1 MTFVK
6 LKRKPA
12 LDTFLHEVLN
22 SSLADVAK
30 NDFSNSRPA
39 ANIIQTP
46 DALILEMAIPGMT
59 KQDIDL
65 KIEKDL
71 LIVSANKESAD
82 QRRFV
87 TKQFDY
93 NKFSRTF
100 RLPKTIDQNNIE
112 AAFKNGI
119 LTITLNKKEEAKDK
133 GPIAIKIK

>member
-6 LKRKPA
+6 FKRRPA

-22 SSLADVAK
+22 SSIADVAK

-39 ANIIQTP
+39 TNIIQTS
-46 DALILEMAIPGMT
+46 DALVLELAIPGLT
-59 KQDIDL
+59 KQDINL

-71 LIVSANKESAD
+71 LIVSAKKESTD
-82 QRRFV
+82 ERRFV

-93 NKFSRTF
+93 NQFSRTF
-100 RLPKTIDQNNIE
+100 KLPETIDQNNID

-119 LTITLNKKEEAKDK
+119 LSITLNKKEEAKDK